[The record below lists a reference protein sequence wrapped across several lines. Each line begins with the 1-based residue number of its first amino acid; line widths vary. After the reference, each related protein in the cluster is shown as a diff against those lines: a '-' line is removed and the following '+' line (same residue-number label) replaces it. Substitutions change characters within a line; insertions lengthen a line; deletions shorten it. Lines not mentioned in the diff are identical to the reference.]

1 MAAAER
7 RLGVT
12 PFVYNS
18 TMALNIKDPEAERLA
33 REVAELT
40 GESKTGAIRTALRER
55 RQRLVLQQAGG
66 DREQALR
73 RLLEDEIWPSL
84 PSGQL
89 GHAPAAAEQDAILGY
104 DRDGV

>member
-1 MAAAER
+1 MTI
-7 RLGVT
+7 T

-55 RQRLVLQQAGG
+55 RQRLVLQRAGG

-73 RLLEDEIWPSL
+73 RLLKDEIWPSL
-84 PSGQL
+84 PAGPL
-89 GHAPAAAEQDAILGY
+89 GRAPSADEQDAILGY
-104 DRDGV
+104 DRDAL